1 MQTRFLPVEKNK
13 LLWRNTLSN
22 LDTPDIWQTA
32 ARGQCWATLA
42 GTRRML
48 CSHGGMR
55 DTSLRCGGHLY
66 CSLWQRPPVVPLMF
80 SCKAAS
86 HSGLRFKPGCS
97 LLLTWSYDTVVICSW
112 CVSGFACKCHWCRMP
127 HGFGGYCWWYKPCQ
141 EESEQYGQRA
151 GTIQQ
156 RDRWEPGQL
165 LHPCVPLPALRGLG
179 SIACVCQ
186 EACVQTM
193 FKGFLNSVLS
203 KGNAIVFN
211 SWIKMSGFCL

>member
-1 MQTRFLPVEKNK
+1 MKKYPEQLSHSRYLTDRSKRSVLSHTSRYSEDALQPRGHEGHKPKVRGAS
-13 LLWRNTLSN
+13 LLWSLAK
-22 LDTPDIWQTA
+22 TPRSPT
-32 ARGQCWATLA
+32 
-42 GTRRML
+42 
-48 CSHGGMR
+48 
-55 DTSLRCGGHLY
+55 Y
-66 CSLWQRPPVVPLMF
+66 VF

-86 HSGLRFKPGCS
+86 HSGLRFKPGRS
-97 LLLTWSYDTVVICSW
+97 HLLTWSYDTVVICSW
-112 CVSGFACKCHWCRMP
+112 CVSGFACKCHWCRML
-127 HGFGGYCWWYKPCQ
+127 HGFGAYCWWYKPCQ

-156 RDRWEPGQL
+156 RDCWEPGQL
-165 LHPCVPLPALRGLG
+165 PHPCVPLPALRGLG
-179 SIACVCQ
+179 SIACGCQ